1 MTGRISP
8 PRKGERSSSMD
19 DSGLDHRFDSGKG
32 YKTKQ
37 SELDDVERYVAGCML
52 LRHVARGEREQ
63 AKKLCTDDARLVNY
77 RDYDRRTAL
86 HLAASEG
93 RLGIVED
100 LLNAGRAAQSVDRW
114 GGSPLDDALRHR
126 HHAVASELRKR
137 GARLGAGVDY
147 GAQIIAAAAAG
158 DVRAVEDRV
167 EIIHANAHAIEQKT
181 AAPMAACEA
190 LEVVTL
196 LLSRGAV
203 EDLGP
208 RRSVRSRRANAQD
221 ADGRRP
227 LHLAAGE
234 ASGKSSRYSEW
245 GRGPPSGDRWGHA
258 PLDGCSHDAMRRAAC
273 SMAWR
278 CRFLIARWTAR
289 MEK

>member
-1 MTGRISP
+1 MTGRIVP
-8 PRKGERSSSMD
+8 PKRGERSSSMD

-63 AKKLCTDDARLVNY
+63 AKKLCNDDIRLVNY

-93 RLGIVED
+93 RLGIVVD
-100 LLNAGRAAQSVDRW
+100 LLNKGARPNRADRW

-126 HHAVASELRKR
+126 HHAVAAELRKR

-158 DVRAVEDRV
+158 DVRAVEDRA
-167 EIIHANAHAIEQKT
+167 EIN
-181 AAPMAACEA
+181 
-190 LEVVTL
+190 
-196 LLSRGAV
+196 
-203 EDLGP
+203 
-208 RRSVRSRRANAQD
+208 
-221 ADGRRP
+221 
-227 LHLAAGE
+227 
-234 ASGKSSRYSEW
+234 
-245 GRGPPSGDRWGHA
+245 
-258 PLDGCSHDAMRRAAC
+258 
-273 SMAWR
+273 
-278 CRFLIARWTAR
+278 
-289 MEK
+289 

>member
-1 MTGRISP
+1 MTGRIVP
-8 PRKGERSSSMD
+8 PKRGERSSSMD

-63 AKKLCTDDARLVNY
+63 AKKLCNDDIRLVNY

-93 RLGIVED
+93 RLGIVVD
-100 LLNAGRAAQSVDRW
+100 LLNKGARPNRADRW

-126 HHAVASELRKR
+126 HHAVAAELRKR

-167 EIIHANAHAIEQKT
+167 EINQCVRHAIEQT
-181 AAPMAACEA
+181 
-190 LEVVTL
+190 
-196 LLSRGAV
+196 
-203 EDLGP
+203 
-208 RRSVRSRRANAQD
+208 SRR
-221 ADGRRP
+221 
-227 LHLAAGE
+227 
-234 ASGKSSRYSEW
+234 W
-245 GRGPPSGDRWGHA
+245 RGG
-258 PLDGCSHDAMRRAAC
+258 
-273 SMAWR
+273 
-278 CRFLIARWTAR
+278 
-289 MEK
+289 

>member
-1 MTGRISP
+1 MTGRIVP
-8 PRKGERSSSMD
+8 PKRGERASSMD

-63 AKKLCTDDARLVNY
+63 AKKLCNDDIRLVNY

-93 RLGIVED
+93 RLGIVVD
-100 LLNAGRAAQSVDRW
+100 LLNKGARPNRADRW

-126 HHAVASELRKR
+126 HHAVAAELRKR

-158 DVRAVEDRV
+158 DVRAVCRLCGNQPV
-167 EIIHANAHAIEQKT
+167 EQT
-181 AAPMAACEA
+181 
-190 LEVVTL
+190 
-196 LLSRGAV
+196 
-203 EDLGP
+203 
-208 RRSVRSRRANAQD
+208 SRR
-221 ADGRRP
+221 
-227 LHLAAGE
+227 
-234 ASGKSSRYSEW
+234 W
-245 GRGPPSGDRWGHA
+245 RGG
-258 PLDGCSHDAMRRAAC
+258 
-273 SMAWR
+273 
-278 CRFLIARWTAR
+278 
-289 MEK
+289 

>member
-1 MTGRISP
+1 MLEGVQITLLQPHLLRRALVSSASSKNRGSVRTTMTGRIVP
-8 PRKGERSSSMD
+8 PRRGERTSSMD

-63 AKKLCTDDARLVNY
+63 AKKLCNDDIRLVNY

-93 RLGIVED
+93 RLGIVVD
-100 LLNAGRAAQSVDRW
+100 LLNKGARPNRADRW

-167 EIIHANAHAIEQKT
+167 EINQPHTAIEQT
-181 AAPMAACEA
+181 
-190 LEVVTL
+190 
-196 LLSRGAV
+196 
-203 EDLGP
+203 
-208 RRSVRSRRANAQD
+208 SRRW
-221 ADGRRP
+221 RR
-227 LHLAAGE
+227 G
-234 ASGKSSRYSEW
+234 
-245 GRGPPSGDRWGHA
+245 
-258 PLDGCSHDAMRRAAC
+258 
-273 SMAWR
+273 
-278 CRFLIARWTAR
+278 
-289 MEK
+289 

>member
-1 MTGRISP
+1 MTGRIVP
-8 PRKGERSSSMD
+8 PRRGERSSSMD

-63 AKKLCTDDARLVNY
+63 ARKLCTDDARLVNY

-100 LLNAGRAAQSVDRW
+100 LLEAGARPNRSDRW

-167 EIIHANAHAIEQKT
+167 EINQPRT
-181 AAPMAACEA
+181 ATP
-190 LEVVTL
+190 
-196 LLSRGAV
+196 S
-203 EDLGP
+203 
-208 RRSVRSRRANAQD
+208 SRRRVDGVKCRCLHRSKIYSTTAQSTRTRRTMMG
-221 ADGRRP
+221 DGR
-227 LHLAAGE
+227 
-234 ASGKSSRYSEW
+234 STW
-245 GRGPPSGDRWGHA
+245 
-258 PLDGCSHDAMRRAAC
+258 RRAR
-273 SMAWR
+273 SIWK
-278 CRFLIARWTAR
+278 WSHYS
-289 MEK
+289 